1 MSGKKS
7 KSIGKKKY
15 NHNYIS
21 VRIDEQTE
29 EILKQYAH
37 QERRSV
43 PIFGGML
50 LERALT
56 AFNNIEQKP
65 NLTTA

>member
-1 MSGKKS
+1 MSEKKP

-21 VRIDEQTE
+21 IRIDEQME

-37 QERRSV
+37 RERRSV

-50 LERALT
+50 LEQALS
-56 AFNNIEQKP
+56 ALKIEQGS
-65 NLTTA
+65 NFTTA